1 MRMDQKKLLN
11 DMTDEE
17 LDELDVEL
25 MSDEEIEAIEDY
37 LRSLFTPEELREMF
51 TTKNTAKI
59 EANLRNRK
67 MQAL

>member
-1 MRMDQKKLLN
+1 MDQKKLLN

>member
-1 MRMDQKKLLN
+1 MDQKKRLN